1 MHKTRSSH
9 LLPLPTDIEE
19 THVALSA
26 VQVQTRSTKPTSLF
40 SQPIH
45 LENGLLKVVVPPALT
60 GAFILLAQCNT
71 SRNVD
76 TCGILAGRNV
86 SILLTT
92 LGRYATVASVGTF
105 CFSPMVQ
112 GIT

>member
-1 MHKTRSSH
+1 MVAAFLSLYLH
-9 LLPLPTDIEE
+9 LRTVPLPSVD
-19 THVALSA
+19 
-26 VQVQTRSTKPTSLF
+26 RSTKPTSLF

-60 GAFILLAQCNT
+60 GGFILLAQSNT
-71 SRNVD
+71 SRNVE